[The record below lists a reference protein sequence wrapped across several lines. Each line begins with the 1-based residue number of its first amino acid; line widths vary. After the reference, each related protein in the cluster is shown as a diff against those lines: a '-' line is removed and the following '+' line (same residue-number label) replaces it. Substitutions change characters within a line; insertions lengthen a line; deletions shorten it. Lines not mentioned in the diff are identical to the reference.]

1 MEKTLSLNPKASVDT
16 SLRKLQSVM
25 RNNVNTN
32 YGKRADLVKLLK
44 EHGATHIIAKL
55 AGQALSSIEP
65 RGLSRMVAGL
75 SAAGGAGVLGAG
87 VLGLANPL
95 MAVPLAGQLAMQSP
109 RLMGEAA
116 YLGGR
121 AANWL
126 SRIPARNALMTGYQ
140 TRGAVAPYE

>member
-1 MEKTLSLNPKASVDT
+1 
-16 SLRKLQSVM
+16 M

-87 VLGLANPL
+87 ALGLANPL
-95 MAVPLAGQLAMQSP
+95 MPLPLAGQLAMQSP

-140 TRGAVAPYE
+140 MRGVDR